1 MTFQGEILGFEFT
14 IFQRMLMLWL
24 FVIGGIVLAIQA
36 SQWNEQQPIRW
47 TRVTATS
54 KRYWYMLYVSEIFL
68 FITAAYPILL
78 ENMQGY
84 AFGYEEKILN
94 SLWIGLLGIETLMV
108 LGVAV
113 QSLLKRFQS
122 APKVKTT

>member
-54 KRYWYMLYVSEIFL
+54 K
-68 FITAAYPILL
+68 
-78 ENMQGY
+78 
-84 AFGYEEKILN
+84 
-94 SLWIGLLGIETLMV
+94 
-108 LGVAV
+108 
-113 QSLLKRFQS
+113 
-122 APKVKTT
+122 

>member
-1 MTFQGEILGFEFT
+1 
-14 IFQRMLMLWL
+14 
-24 FVIGGIVLAIQA
+24 
-36 SQWNEQQPIRW
+36 
-47 TRVTATS
+47 
-54 KRYWYMLYVSEIFL
+54 MLYVSEIFL